1 MTPGSKITH
10 SNCKFNNLTA
20 NILRD
25 RNNYMKLLQKQKKN
39 RNKQT
44 NNTKESCSLESLSN
58 TNHYVT
64 CNAGK
69 DVLNLLFCYPS
80 RRLKNCSSNSV

>member
-25 RNNYMKLLQKQKKN
+25 RNNYMKLLEKK
-39 RNKQT
+39 KQT

-58 TNHYVT
+58 THHYVT

-69 DVLNLLFCYPS
+69 DVLNLLFCFKII
-80 RRLKNCSSNSV
+80 LAGT